1 MNARQYNKL
10 NQGQLKNIGNQRQ
23 VWYLRDQRSFPL
35 KPNENTMPKSQKKF
49 KAPPKR
55 FQPRGMT
62 ILHEDHDIIVVDKM
76 SGLLT
81 VSNDRSKDNTAYFR
95 INNYVRKGNPKS
107 HNRIFIVHRLDRDTS
122 GILVFAK
129 NEKAKRFLQDQWHE
143 FKKDYLAI
151 VHGKITPDNDIITS
165 YLAENSIF
173 KMYSVKDP
181 SQGKLAKTKYTVL
194 QESKDFSLLEI
205 QLLTG
210 RKNQIRVHLADRKCP
225 VAGDKKYGKK
235 RGIKRLC
242 LHSVSLT
249 FTHPYSKEE
258 MQFTTKMP
266 SYFKTLLKKV

>member
-1 MNARQYNKL
+1 
-10 NQGQLKNIGNQRQ
+10 
-23 VWYLRDQRSFPL
+23 
-35 KPNENTMPKSQKKF
+35 MPPKQKKF

-62 ILHEDHDIIVVDKM
+62 ILHEDHDIIVVNKM

-122 GILVFAK
+122 GVLVFAK
-129 NEKAKRFLQDQWHE
+129 TEKAKRFLQDNWSE
-143 FKKDYLAI
+143 FDKKYLAV
-151 VHGKITPDNDIITS
+151 VHGKISPESDVISS

-173 KMYSVKDP
+173 KMYSVQDP
-181 SQGKLAKTKYTVL
+181 AKGKLAKTKYTVL
-194 QESKDFSLLEI
+194 QEAKDFSLLEI
-205 QLLTG
+205 ELLTG

-235 RGIKRLC
+235 MGIKRLC
-242 LHSVSLT
+242 LHSVSLK
-249 FTHPYSKEE
+249 FQHPYSKEE
-258 MQFTTKMP
+258 LCFTTKMP
-266 SYFKTLLKKV
+266 TYFKTLMKKV